1 MSEQD
6 LLKRID
12 FSDNNYTVK
21 QSFIRNKYA
30 VYNSSGEK
38 VIGAKQKLFKMKEE
52 FPFTDPEGN
61 VVFRIKA
68 KRRLDIAGDY
78 GVIDEETGETIAT
91 LTKEFSIFNHV
102 WRIKDPETDGLI
114 ATIES
119 RAKIVGLLR
128 TFSDIADF
136 LPHKYTIYNA
146 DRDEIGKI
154 KGKWSLRDTYDV
166 ELGEL
171 GKVPKEAVVAAAVT
185 IDALEAN

>member
-1 MSEQD
+1 MEED

-12 FSDNNYTVK
+12 FSDDNYTVK
-21 QSFIRNKYA
+21 QSFVRNKYA
-30 VYNSSGEK
+30 VYDSNGEK
-38 VIGAKQKLFKMKEE
+38 VIRAKQKLFKMKEE
-52 FPFTDPEGN
+52 FPFTDSEGN

-78 GVIDEETGETIAT
+78 GIIDEETGDTIAT
-91 LTKEFSIFNHV
+91 LSKEFSIFKHV

-114 ATIES
+114 STIES
-119 RAKIVGLLR
+119 RGKVIGLLR
-128 TFSDIADF
+128 TFSDLADF

-154 KGKWSLRDTYDV
+154 KGKWSLRDTYNV

-171 GKVPKEAVVAAAVT
+171 GEVPREAVVAAAVT

>member
-1 MSEQD
+1 MPED

-12 FSDNNYTVK
+12 FTDDEYTVK

-30 VYNSSGEK
+30 VYNSHGSK
-38 VIGAKQKLFKMKEE
+38 VLGAKQKLFKMKEE
-52 FPFTDPEGN
+52 FPFTDANGN

-78 GVIDEETGETIAT
+78 GIIDEETGETVAI
-91 LTKEFSIFNHV
+91 LTKEFSIFKHV
-102 WRIKDPETDGLI
+102 WRIKDPDTDGLI

-119 RAKIVGLLR
+119 RGKMIGVMR
-128 TFSDIADF
+128 TLSDIADF

-146 DRDEIGKI
+146 DGDEIGKI
-154 KGKWSLRDTYDV
+154 KGQWSLRDTYKV

-171 GKVPKEAVVAAAVT
+171 GNVPKEAVVAASVT

>member
-1 MSEQD
+1 MTED
-6 LLKRID
+6 LLKRIE
-12 FSDNNYTVK
+12 FSDDNYTVK
-21 QSFIRNKYA
+21 QSFVRNKYA
-30 VYNSSGEK
+30 VYDSSGEK

-52 FPFTDPEGN
+52 FPFTDADGN

-78 GVIDEETGETIAT
+78 GIIDEETGDTVAI
-91 LTKEFSIFNHV
+91 LRKEFSILKHV

-119 RAKIVGLLR
+119 RGKVIGLFR
-128 TFSDIADF
+128 TLSNIADF
-136 LPHKYTIYNA
+136 LPHRYTIYNA

-154 KGKWSLRDTYDV
+154 EGKWSLRDKYDV

-171 GKVPKEAVVAAAVT
+171 GNVPKEAIVAASVT

>member
-1 MSEQD
+1 MTGD

-12 FSDNNYTVK
+12 FSDDNYTVK

-30 VYNSSGEK
+30 VYDSSGEK

-52 FPFTDPEGN
+52 FPFTDAEGN
-61 VVFRIKA
+61 IIFRIKA

-78 GVIDEETGETIAT
+78 GIIDEETGETVAI
-91 LTKEFSIFNHV
+91 LTKEFSFFKHI
-102 WRIKDPETDGLI
+102 WRIKDPETEALW

-119 RAKIVGLLR
+119 RGKMVGLIR
-128 TFSDIADF
+128 TLSDIADF
-136 LPHKYTIYNA
+136 LPHKYTIYNS

-154 KGKWSLRDTYDV
+154 KGQWSLRDTYNV

-171 GKVPKEAVVAAAVT
+171 GKVPREAVVAAACT

>member
-1 MSEQD
+1 MSEN

-12 FSDNNYTVK
+12 FSDDTYNVK

-30 VYNSSGEK
+30 VYDSSGEK
-38 VIGAKQKLFKMKEE
+38 VIGAKQKLFKLKEE
-52 FPFTDPEGN
+52 FPFTDPDSN
-61 VVFRIKA
+61 IVFRIKA

-78 GVIDEETGETIAT
+78 GIIDEETGTTVAI
-91 LTKEFSIFNHV
+91 LTKEFSIFKHV
-102 WRIKDPETDGLI
+102 WRIKDPETDALL

-119 RAKIVGLLR
+119 RGKMVGLLR
-128 TFSDIADF
+128 TLSDIADF
-136 LPHKYTIYNA
+136 LPHKYTIYNS

-154 KGKWSLRDTYDV
+154 KGQWSIRDTYNV

-171 GKVPKEAVVAAAVT
+171 GKVPKEAVVAAACT

>member
-1 MSEQD
+1 MKED
-6 LLKRID
+6 VLKRVD
-12 FSDNNYTVK
+12 FTDDTYTVR
-21 QSFIRNKYA
+21 QSFIRNKYG

-38 VIGAKQKLFKMKEE
+38 VLGAKQKLFKMKEE

-78 GVIDEETGETIAT
+78 GIIDEETGDTVAT
-91 LTKEFSIFNHV
+91 LNKEFSIFKHV

-119 RAKIVGLLR
+119 RGKLVGVLR
-128 TFSDIADF
+128 SFSDLADL
-136 LPHKYTIYNA
+136 LPHKYTIYSA
-146 DRDEIGKI
+146 DGDQIGSI
-154 KGKWSLRDTYDV
+154 KGKFSLKDTYKL

-171 GKVPKEAVVAAAVT
+171 GNIPKEVVVAASVA
-185 IDALEAN
+185 IDALEDN